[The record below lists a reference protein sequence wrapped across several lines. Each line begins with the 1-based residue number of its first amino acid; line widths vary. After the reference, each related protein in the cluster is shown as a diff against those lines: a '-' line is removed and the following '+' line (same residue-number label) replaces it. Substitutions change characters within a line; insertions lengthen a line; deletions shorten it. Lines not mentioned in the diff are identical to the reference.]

1 MDETRQ
7 IKAVFLF
14 LFISQSCCLLC
25 STAFQ
30 SYFNNQIQNQIVSSK
45 TFFRFFLFPQTLLVF
60 FYSVIAHVSVL
71 VVPVWKAAVA
81 MEMVEWPFAVGWIL
95 RTELKRK
102 TLHSNS
108 LFYFSSSLSMLTKGA
123 NEAQKKSLS
132 LIPTPSQA
140 FVTQA
145 WIKWLFAL
153 SDLYHLTGSTSLSH
167 FHCPME
173 IKIKL

>member
-1 MDETRQ
+1 MKLGRLKQ
-7 IKAVFLF
+7 FFLF

-60 FYSVIAHVSVL
+60 FWFCYCSFVCAGRPCLESSCCHGNGRMAFCSGLNSKNRAEKKNIAL
-71 VVPVWKAAVA
+71 
-81 MEMVEWPFAVGWIL
+81 
-95 RTELKRK
+95 
-102 TLHSNS
+102 
-108 LFYFSSSLSMLTKGA
+108 
-123 NEAQKKSLS
+123 QLS
-132 LIPTPSQA
+132 LLFLFLSLYAYERCKWSSEEKSVFNSHTSQT
-140 FVTQA
+140 FVTLA

>member
-7 IKAVFLF
+7 IKAVFNFYLF
-14 LFISQSCCLLC
+14 HKVVVFCAQQPFL
-25 STAFQ
+25 
-30 SYFNNQIQNQIVSSK
+30 SYFNYQIVSSK
-45 TFFRFFLFPQTLLVF
+45 TFFRFVSPNSVGLF
-60 FYSVIAHVSVL
+60 FYSVIAYLSVP

-132 LIPTPSQA
+132 LIPTPFQT
-140 FVTQA
+140 FVTLA

-167 FHCPME
+167 SYCPME
-173 IKIKL
+173 IKITL